1 MSEIKCDQ
9 NNKNRCSE
17 RFSNTFGLIFDSV
30 IVIIE
35 NNTSVYIWSER
46 VNIGINEHVW
56 TLKWILWCGNDFC
69 AFRKEHNKLSN
80 DRRIRIY
87 HHIAYC
93 IYGISKARANRLKLY
108 GFLLLFVLHK
118 VIVPFDCEF
127 YLTWPKSI
135 LNANVGRN
143 NGNSSQR
150 KDGTRRQKTGSRSAY
165 AEIIISWLW
174 GKFSVI
180 I

>member
-1 MSEIKCDQ
+1 MNDFLTHLDWYLARSFRVLCMRNREVSYV
-9 NNKNRCSE
+9 NNW
-17 RFSNTFGLIFDSV
+17 FSPSFDDSV

-56 TLKWILWCGNDFC
+56 TLKWILWCGNDLC

-80 DRRIRIY
+80 YRRIRIY

-93 IYGISKARANRLKLY
+93 IYGILEARANRLKLY

-118 VIVPFDCEF
+118 VIVPIDCEF

-135 LNANVGRN
+135 L
-143 NGNSSQR
+143 
-150 KDGTRRQKTGSRSAY
+150 
-165 AEIIISWLW
+165 
-174 GKFSVI
+174 
-180 I
+180 